1 MRPTTA
7 IVAVEIRPADTDTEE
22 EAFSLA
28 DRIQQH
34 GKMIGVCIAV
44 WFIGLLIGLWFAMM
58 YDPTQA

>member
-1 MRPTTA
+1 M
-7 IVAVEIRPADTDTEE
+7 AVEIRPADTDTEE